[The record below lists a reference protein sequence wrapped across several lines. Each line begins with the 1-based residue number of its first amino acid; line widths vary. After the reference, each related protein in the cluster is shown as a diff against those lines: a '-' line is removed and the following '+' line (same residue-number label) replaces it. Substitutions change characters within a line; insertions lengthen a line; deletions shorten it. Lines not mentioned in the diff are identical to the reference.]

1 MRDRIPAFKFMRDSM
16 IYAGQLRFLS
26 LSFNFSAPQA
36 KKNNVFCSK
45 NEIFFAFERFE
56 SIFYAALAQIL
67 QKYAGQRYAGQ
78 DPSLRI
84 YAGHPACP
92 AYFMRDKETMSTH
105 IFCSKHG
112 FLQEYLTEFRSSRRE
127 EI

>member
-1 MRDRIPAFKFMRDSM
+1 MELRSLVVPVGAPMPCT
-16 IYAGQLRFLS
+16 AGSSIL
-26 LSFNFSAPQA
+26 
-36 KKNNVFCSK
+36 CSK

-56 SIFYAALAQIL
+56 SEFYAAVSQIL

-92 AYFMRDKETMSTH
+92 AYFMRDKETMAGYN
-105 IFCSKHG
+105 IYF
-112 FLQEYLTEFRSSRRE
+112 
-127 EI
+127 I